1 MTLGQMLAWHRSLC
15 RSCTFEWPC
24 GEYLEIVGEYTQPR
38 QIHTG
43 PVAPRTILDVRETI
57 T

>member
-1 MTLGQMLAWHRSLC
+1 MTLGQMLRWHRSH
-15 RSCTFEWPC
+15 CTTCTSIRACP
-24 GEYLEIVGEYTQPR
+24 EYLDIAREFTQPR

-43 PVAPRTILDVRETI
+43 PVAPRTILSVRETI

>member
-1 MTLGQMLAWHRSLC
+1 MNLGQMLRWHRAHC
-15 RSCTFEWPC
+15 PACTSTRACP
-24 GEYLEIVGEYTQPR
+24 EYREIIDEFTQPR

-43 PVAPRTILDVRETI
+43 PVAPRTILSVRETI

>member
-1 MTLGQMLAWHRSLC
+1 MNLGQMLKWHRSH
-15 RSCTFEWPC
+15 CTTCTSIRACP
-24 GEYLEIVGEYTQPR
+24 EYLDITREYTQPR